1 MKPRSLL
8 FSLVLAACLLAGP
21 AMDHAGAAEI
31 WNSGELATISDS
43 SFPMLHGMTL
53 VWQARGGLAGA
64 TSGNTD
70 WEIFL
75 CDLESLQV
83 TQLTDDDSDDT
94 LPQTDGEVVVWQKH
108 DPAGGNRIFLHSLS
122 GGGPAGGVM
131 ISPADDSDNFG
142 PKIASGHVVW
152 TSQLVTDSYHPG
164 RIMLYEAG
172 GQQGAR
178 VISDPAMDA
187 GDPRIDGSKVFWR
200 QQQTDGSVALWYYD
214 LASASPVARQAP
226 DRFVCNRSGSAEGA
240 IEVLARRDGADSEI
254 FLYSRNKGLTRVTDN
269 GSDDHYPVISENHVA
284 WVADGE
290 IHVADITGF
299 LQVPGLQPQFML
311 PDSFT
316 ARWQGLAGADTY
328 LLDLSTSSD
337 FSSFVPGYHDL
348 DVGATTGFDI
358 SGLKEETTYYL
369 RVRAVVN
376 GEITDYSPTV
386 TVRLCHAAPAGGHRG
401 GRMPLSGVL
410 RLLLR

>member
-1 MKPRSLL
+1 MKPRSLI
-8 FSLVLAACLLAGP
+8 FVIFLASCLLGGP
-21 AMDHAGAAEI
+21 GADRTRAAEI
-31 WNSGELATISDS
+31 WNSGSLDTLSAS
-43 SFPMLHGMTL
+43 SFPALHGMTL
-53 VWQARGGLAGA
+53 VWQARGGLPGSVSGGA
-64 TSGNTD
+64 D
-70 WEIFL
+70 WEIFA
-75 CDLESLQV
+75 CDLDTLQV
-83 TQLTDDDSDDT
+83 SQLTDDDSEDT
-94 LPQTDGEVVVWQKH
+94 LPQTDGDYVVWQKY
-108 DPAGGNRIFLHSLS
+108 DPAHGNRIFIHRI
-122 GGGPAGGVM
+122 GGAGPAGGEM
-131 ISPADDSDNFG
+131 ISLADGSDNYAPRIG
-142 PKIASGHVVW
+142 AGHVVW

-172 GQQGAR
+172 SRQDAQS
-178 VISDPAMDA
+178 ISNPAMDA
-187 GDPRIDGSKVFWR
+187 GDPRIDTTRVIWR
-200 QQQTDGSVALWYYD
+200 QQEADGSVTLWYYD
-214 LASASPVARQAP
+214 LADESPVAKSAP
-226 DRFVCNRSGSAEGA
+226 ARFVCNRSPAEEGQVD
-240 IEVLARRDGADSEI
+240 VLARRDGSDSEI

-290 IHVADITGF
+290 VHVADITGF

-316 ARWQGLAGADTY
+316 ARWQELAGADTY

-358 SGLKEETTYYL
+358 YGLKEETTYYL

-386 TVRLCHAAPAGGHRG
+386 TVRLCSAPPGGGHRG